1 MVEHSEFW
9 GAPVVRRGS
18 ERERERPRPLEAA
31 QCSLCGIELP
41 KGLLMPDGGIACTD
55 IRWYCR
61 DTRSC
66 TERWTARL
74 PQGRAALPRTA
85 PALEPAALEPMARE
99 PMAREPMALEP
110 AAAEPEESRG
120 V

>member
-74 PQGRAALPRTA
+74 PQGQAALPRTA
-85 PALEPAALEPMARE
+85 PALEPAALEPVARE
-99 PMAREPMALEP
+99 PIIREPT
-110 AAAEPEESRG
+110 AAEPEESRG

>member
-18 ERERERPRPLEAA
+18 ERERERERPRPLEAA

-61 DTRSC
+61 DTRAC

-85 PALEPAALEPMARE
+85 PALEPVALEPRALE
-99 PMAREPMALEP
+99 PVALEP